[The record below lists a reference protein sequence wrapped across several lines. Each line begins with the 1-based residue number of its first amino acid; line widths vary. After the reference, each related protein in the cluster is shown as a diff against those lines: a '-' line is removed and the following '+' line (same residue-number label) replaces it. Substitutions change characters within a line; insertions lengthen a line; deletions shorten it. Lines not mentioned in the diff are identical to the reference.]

1 MKKTSR
7 LIIWAAAGI
16 MALCAAACQKDD
28 TLRYNNATMG
38 NIVNGTFVSDQGNT
52 LNVVDQTCAGKL
64 DTLKRAFIVCD
75 VLNTTEGVSNGYDVR
90 LNYISHVLTKE
101 VLPSSELKDSLAN
114 DPIIISDL
122 WISGGYINM
131 YLIIPVNKDSHVK
144 HMINLVHDQEGGKS
158 GEYSFLLRHDA
169 SGEILKEDNISNGM
183 VLAGAYV
190 SFPVSS
196 LIKENTVTI
205 NVKWNSYIVY
215 PETANVVS
223 HKTEEYSVSRS
234 YQKGGFEHAPLNA
247 PKGKTQL
254 AIR

>member
-38 NIVNGTFVSDQGNT
+38 NLVNGTFISDQGNI
-52 LNVVDQTCAGKL
+52 LNVVDQACTGKL
-64 DTLKRAFIVCD
+64 DTMKRAFIVCD
-75 VLNTTEGVSNGYDVR
+75 VLKSTEGVSNGYDVR
-90 LNYISHVLTKE
+90 LNYISHVLTKDA
-101 VLPSSELKDSLAN
+101 LLSTELKDSLAN
-114 DPIIISDL
+114 DPLILSDL

-131 YLIIPVNKDSHVK
+131 YLIIPVNKDSHIK

-158 GEYSFLLRHDA
+158 GEYDFLLRHDA
-169 SGEILKEDNISNGM
+169 SGEILKEDNTSNDM

-196 LIKENTVTI
+196 LIKEDTATI

-223 HKTEEYSVSRS
+223 HKTEEYSVSRP
-234 YQKGGFEHAPLNA
+234 YQKGGFEQAPLNSSN
-247 PKGKTQL
+247 GKTQL
-254 AIR
+254 AVR